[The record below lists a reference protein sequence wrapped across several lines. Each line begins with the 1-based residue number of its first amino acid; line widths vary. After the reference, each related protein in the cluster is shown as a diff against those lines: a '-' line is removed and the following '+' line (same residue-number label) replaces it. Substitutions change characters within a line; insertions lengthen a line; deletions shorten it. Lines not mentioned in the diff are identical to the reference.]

1 MKEKDFKWTIK
12 YLHQYGNAV
21 VLAIKKRIRQ
31 DKLIDTGA
39 LLNSI
44 DYNIISSDEHFGV
57 EFVMGDGEFRK
68 GSGLPS
74 EYGVYLD
81 QGTVYIDPYYFFTA
95 PIPGLTKAVFNQK
108 LGEAM
113 SKDIDIWMQQDMKK
127 FLGGESKKIFGKK

>member
-1 MKEKDFKWTIK
+1 MPMKVDDFKWTMK

-44 DYNIISSDEHFGV
+44 NYEVKATAKNFKVIFK
-57 EFVMGDGEFRK
+57 MGDGNFRY

-74 EYGVYLD
+74 EYGVYQD
-81 QGTVYIDPYYFFTA
+81 QGTIYIEPHYFFTA
-95 PIPGLTKAVFNQK
+95 PIPGLTKKVFK
-108 LGEAM
+108 EKVSLAM
-113 SKDIDIWMQQDMKK
+113 KKDINVWMRKQLKNK
-127 FLGGESKKIFGKK
+127 